1 MRRQTSNHLANSNG
15 NEQNPFDPANAV
27 RDSMAVGFSQS
38 KPQINFEVTSK
49 HGWMNVDPVPH
60 SKQDMTFDVVDP
72 EGFDENF
79 EKMVR
84 EQEA

>member
-1 MRRQTSNHLANSNG
+1 M
-15 NEQNPFDPANAV
+15 
-27 RDSMAVGFSQS
+27 
-38 KPQINFEVTSK
+38 K
-49 HGWMNVDPVPH
+49 VDPVPH